1 MHASILKYFVA
12 VARTGSI
19 HKASAELH
27 IATSALSRQIK
38 KLEDELAIPLF
49 DRLSSGLRLT
59 QAGEQVLRHATST
72 LHEFD
77 QLRGTLGAMQG
88 KLVGRVRIMCLDS
101 LMVSFLPEQLA
112 QFHHAHPD
120 VSFHVQATGHGHISN
135 AIATGEADLGITF
148 DLDRCD
154 GTQMLHRVPMP
165 LVVCVSANHPL
176 VKRKSLSLSECAQ
189 YKLLLQAD
197 TQPIRS
203 LIDIELS
210 LFARIGRPFLVSNL
224 QALLKPFIIQ
234 GEGVAFFTPLGFMDE
249 ILRGDIVPIPIS
261 ESRLR
266 DLHMGILIQKRWK
279 LTRSAEVVALA
290 LGQALQQYSDT
301 VVRLLRR

>member
-1 MHASILKYFVA
+1 MHASILKYFVV

-38 KLEDELAIPLF
+38 KLEEELDVSLF

-59 QAGEQVLRHATST
+59 PAGEQVLRHASST
-72 LHEFD
+72 LHAFD
-77 QLRGTLGAMQG
+77 QLRGALGAMQG
-88 KLVGRVRIMCLDS
+88 KQVGRVRIMCLDS

-112 QFHHAHPD
+112 QFHHCHPD
-120 VSFHVQATGHGHISN
+120 VSFHVQATGHGRIRN
-135 AIATGEADLGITF
+135 AVANGEVDLGITF

-154 GTQMLHRVPMP
+154 STQMLHRVPMP

-176 VKRKSLSLSECAQ
+176 ATRQSLSLPECAQ

-197 TQPIRS
+197 TQPIRC
-203 LIDIELS
+203 LIDMELS
-210 LFARIGRPFLVSNL
+210 LFERIGRPLLISNL

-234 GEGVAFFTPLGFMDE
+234 GTGVAFFTPLGFMEE
-249 ILRGDIVPIPIS
+249 IQRGDIVPIPIT

-266 DLHMGILIQKRWK
+266 DLHMGILVQKRWQ
-279 LTRSAEVVALA
+279 LTRPAEAVALA
-290 LGQALQQYSDT
+290 LGQALQRYSDS
-301 VVRLLRR
+301 VLRMLRR